1 MSKKKGNFA
10 DQYLDKIILGLAG
23 LLAVY
28 LLWAFV
34 LSNPYGQKVSNQK
47 VSPSQIDV
55 QNKLQAQQIENK
67 LQDRDMAKANPYVQ
81 DKAAEF
87 LNWLGCAM
95 PKLSITANWPLPGG
109 GQAEKKRIYV
119 LPQIPAMDIVKVASI
134 RGTVRMP
141 TEDVTPE
148 IPYSTVAS
156 KAADLDLVTISA
168 HLNLQALY
176 NNFRQSFM
184 GPRLKPQWRDPTYA
198 EPVPAR
204 IEMQRRVQNADGSW
218 GPWQTVPFTRID
230 PYQKMFKDIPLTTEQ
245 MTYGNVAM
253 FMNSCR
259 DFAVMKDILQ
269 PSPYDF
275 LSMQKW
281 LPPEYYEEYQKI
293 SDEEEAKKLREERER
308 RLREKESAKGG
319 NRAGAANRPQPQ
331 QQTQPRR
338 GVRAG
343 ENPMMGEGMMS
354 PTGMMP
360 PTPVRPVKAARTV
373 QDVERDAAAAA
384 LADKSKLG
392 TLKDIIV
399 WIHDD
404 TTVAG
409 ATYQYRIR
417 YGVFNPIAG
426 KDWVAPESKAYENHV
441 VLWSAYAEILNPV
454 TGLPESVSIP
464 KMLQMFPMDVLAD
477 GTGASVE
484 IYKYHMGQWH
494 TETFE
499 VHFGQMIG
507 KPMESKPQAAIDG
520 MEAGMMM
527 NPGMNPR
534 GMDLGGVQQS
544 TLVDYSTEYML
555 MDVQMLSDWSSVGVR
570 QRTVPW
576 MLCIDNANQ
585 ILTLAAKKQY
595 WSKEMTAEYAGVK
608 SEMLKTSGIPSEG
621 MMMPGMEGGMQPG
634 MTTRPYNV
642 GGGF

>member
-10 DQYLDKIILGLAG
+10 DQYLDKIILGLTG
-23 LLAVY
+23 LLALY

-34 LSNPYGQKVSNQK
+34 LSNPYGQKVGNQK
-47 VSPSQIDV
+47 ISPSQIDE
-55 QNKLQAQQIENK
+55 QNKRQAQQIERK
-67 LQDRDMAKANPYVQ
+67 LQDPAEANPYVQ

-109 GQAEKKRIYV
+109 GQTGEIRIYT

-204 IEMQRRVQNADGSW
+204 IEMQRRVQNTDGSW

-230 PYQKMFKDIPLTTEQ
+230 PYQKMFKDMPLTIEQ
-245 MTYGNVAM
+245 MTYGSVAM

-275 LSMQKW
+275 LSLQAKW
-281 LPPEYYEEYQKI
+281 LPAEYYEEYRKI
-293 SDEEEAKKLREERER
+293 RDEEEAKRLRDERER
-308 RLREKESAKGG
+308 RLRERESARGG
-319 NRAGAANRPQPQ
+319 NRPVTNRSQPQP
-331 QQTQPRR
+331 QPRR
-338 GVRAG
+338 GGRG
-343 ENPMMGEGMMS
+343 ENPMMDG
-354 PTGMMP
+354 GMMP
-360 PTPVRPVKAARTV
+360 TTPVRPTKVARTV

-399 WIHDD
+399 WVHDD
-404 TTVAG
+404 TAVAG

-426 KDWVAPESKAYENHV
+426 KDWVAPESKEYKNQV
-441 VLWSAYAEILNPV
+441 VLWSAYTEISEPV
-454 TGLPESVSIP
+454 VIP
-464 KMLQMFPMDVLAD
+464 KMLHLFPMDVLAD

-484 IYKYHMGQWH
+484 IYKYYMGQWH

-507 KPMESKPQAAIDG
+507 KPMESKSQAAIDG
-520 MEAGMMM
+520 TGAAMGM
-527 NPGMNPR
+527 NLPGM
-534 GMDLGGVQQS
+534 DVGGVQQS

-555 MDVQMLSDWSSVGVR
+555 MDIRTINDWSGVGVR
-570 QRTVPW
+570 QHTVPW

-595 WSKEMTAEYAGVK
+595 WSKEMIAEYADVK
-608 SEMLKTSGIPSEG
+608 SEMLKASGIPSEG
-621 MMMPGMEGGMQPG
+621 MMGPGMEGGMQPG
-634 MTTRPYNV
+634 MTTQPYNV